1 MIKIFWIKDSKLL
14 GGLYMIIESKRLILR
29 SWEDKRN
36 IDDEKRKILF
46 EISKLYNKRLNGEM
60 SENEYIENYNILN
73 SQRKSLESKLIEIQK
88 NEVLTEEELEFKE
101 KMKKARKIYK
111 NLAIDKFTKE
121 DMVFLIKK

>member
-1 MIKIFWIKDSKLL
+1 
-14 GGLYMIIESKRLILR
+14 MIIESKRLILR